1 MNDSQ
6 HVITIEP
13 SPDNTGAG
21 GVMFRAPAD
30 NQAARQL
37 WVFLVE
43 NLRPGFV
50 VELSSYD
57 GAAELTRLSGAKL
70 SPELYAAV
78 MGGKGGRQ

>member
-13 SPDNTGAG
+13 SPDNTSAG

-30 NQAARQL
+30 NHAARQL

-43 NLRPGFV
+43 NLQRGWV
-50 VELSSYD
+50 VELSSFD
-57 GAAELTRLSGAKL
+57 GAAELVRPSGAKL
-70 SPELYAAV
+70 PPELYAAI
-78 MGGKGGRQ
+78 MDRKGGEQ

>member
-1 MNDSQ
+1 MNDSK

-13 SPDNTGAG
+13 SPDNTSAG

-30 NQAARQL
+30 NHAARQL

-43 NLRPGFV
+43 NLQSGFV

-78 MGGKGGRQ
+78 MGRKGGER